1 MPPIAPADTTIS
13 VHLLS
18 RPRRPRRAG
27 EWTAAKAVTFIVT
40 LAASRSVT
48 LAARAAGMSRKSAYA
63 LKDRDP
69 AFAAAW
75 AAAIKASR
83 QGDKADKADTPATPP
98 AHGDKHAGWP
108 ASRRAWPSSASRL
121 AHARVLADYIG
132 FLPKLSPLAP
142 CTPGQ

>member
-1 MPPIAPADTTIS
+1 VPPIAPADTTIS

-121 AHARVLADYIG
+121 AHARALADYIG